1 MKTRRDRK
9 QKPALKVKKES
20 KTGESTLKKAVK
32 NVKEILKKETKKKVN
47 AVVKKETKAVL
58 KRPAKTE
65 KKDEK
70 AKRRT
75 QDFIRVDRTKGKK
88 QIKKASVK
96 KEPGDVAQSGRGLI
110 YIGHIPHG
118 FYEEQMKD
126 YFSQFGKV
134 TRVRVSRSKIT
145 GRSKGYGYVEF
156 VHPEVAK
163 IAAESMNNYLMSG
176 RLVKAEYIP
185 PEKQH
190 EHYFKGSNWKIG
202 GHPKLKT
209 RMKAIRIANAPRPN
223 SEHKKFV
230 QKTVSKLSK
239 LSQLLKNEGID
250 FKMKLGDVE
259 I

>member
-1 MKTRRDRK
+1 MKTRRDHK
-9 QKPALKVKKES
+9 LKTALKVKKEA
-20 KTGESTLKKAVK
+20 KTGESSLKKAVK
-32 NVKEILKKETKKKVN
+32 NVKEILKKDTKKRIN
-47 AVVKKETKAVL
+47 TVVKKETKPVL
-58 KRPAKTE
+58 KRLV
-65 KKDEK
+65 KKDK
-70 AKRRT
+70 SQKK
-75 QDFIRVDRTKGKK
+75 QSHDFIRVDESKEKLLKK
-88 QIKKASVK
+88 TAVK
-96 KEPGDVAQSGRGLI
+96 KEFGGAKQERGLI

-118 FYEEQMKD
+118 FYEEQMRG

-156 VHPEVAK
+156 LHPEVAK

-190 EHYFKGSNWKIG
+190 GGYFRGLNWKIG

-209 RMKAIRIANAPRPN
+209 RRKAIQNANGPITQADHN
-223 SEHKKFV
+223 KFLK
-230 QKTVSKLSK
+230 KTVGKLSK